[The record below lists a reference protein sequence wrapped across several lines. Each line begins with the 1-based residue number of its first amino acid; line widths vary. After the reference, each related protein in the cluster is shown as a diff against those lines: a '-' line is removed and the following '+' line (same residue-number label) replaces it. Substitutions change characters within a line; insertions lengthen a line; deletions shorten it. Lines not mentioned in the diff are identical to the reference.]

1 MKKAVRTMKR
11 KWHKG
16 RYGVESLDAASE
28 FVPRKYKSRI
38 IDLRRLG
45 VPYVPVIGQ
54 ASFRV
59 QEEPSPWHVHRGC
72 VEFVLCTAGTCVYE
86 SAGRR
91 YRLKPGMMFVSRAE
105 DEHRQLDCPKGFSR
119 MHLHFQPSAGASVKW
134 FEEEFKALP
143 RLFACS
149 PSVASRFG
157 AIFAHAESQRS
168 AVERKVR
175 LQVETQALFLAILDS
190 AAVQAKRTVSGFVDV
205 VARRMRGNPSGS
217 YPLDEL
223 ASEGGLSKASFISQ
237 FKAALG
243 NSPHSYLLFCRVEA
257 SKRLL
262 KKRVPFKD
270 VADML
275 GFSSPRVFSR
285 TFKNFEGLTPSDWLK
300 RG

>member
-1 MKKAVRTMKR
+1 M
-11 KWHKG
+11 
-16 RYGVESLDAASE
+16 
-28 FVPRKYKSRI
+28 
-38 IDLRRLG
+38 
-45 VPYVPVIGQ
+45 PVIGQ
-54 ASFRV
+54 VSFRV
-59 QEEPSPWHVHRGC
+59 HEEPAPWHVHQGC
-72 VEFVLCTAGTCVYE
+72 IEFVLCTAGTCVYE

-91 YRLKPGMMFVSRAE
+91 YRLKPGMMFVSRAD
-105 DEHRQLDCPKGFSR
+105 DEHRQLDCPKGFS
-119 MHLHFQPSAGASVKW
+119 MTYLHFRPSAGASVKW

-190 AAVQAKRTVSGFVDV
+190 AAVRMKKPVSGFVDV
-205 VARRMRGNPSGS
+205 VTQRMRADPSKS

-223 ASEGGLSKASFISQ
+223 AAAGGLSKASFISQ

-243 NSPHSYLLFCRVEA
+243 NSPHSFLLLCRVEA
-257 SKRLL
+257 SKGLL
-262 KKRVPFKD
+262 KKRVPVKD
-270 VADML
+270 VSEML
-275 GFSSPRVFSR
+275 GFSSPRVFLR